1 MIQLMVRKPLGDLN
15 NLPDQKGDKKKEEA
29 KVGVKVAE
37 VAESKVYKVGD
48 GLDVRD
54 RETGERIRFYKNWN
68 CWSSDV
74 VINNR
79 HYPPRSMVR
88 GSNCED
94 NEGR

>member
-1 MIQLMVRKPLGDLN
+1 MEDEFSLFDYSVKVNDMIQLMVRKPLGDLN

-54 RETGERIRFYKNWN
+54 RETGEQISFLEICYLLMI
-68 CWSSDV
+68 SV
-74 VINNR
+74 VI
-79 HYPPRSMVR
+79 
-88 GSNCED
+88 D
-94 NEGR
+94 